1 MRERITVNDIAMKLG
16 MSRATVSSVLGDKT
30 YCCASEKTKKLV
42 REAAR
47 EMGYTPNF
55 LARDLKSGRTRIIG
69 LVSDSMQNEV
79 SSREMVTLSNLL
91 VERGY
96 HVFVSYSKGESELR
110 WNICQDLVAR
120 GCEALVVSIAGD
132 VREQE
137 LPALPAPVIL
147 IRRYFDVAWE
157 HQIVY
162 DYSSGMESMFGHLKE
177 LGHRNIY
184 FFGKERSDDMPCD
197 QRYSVFRNFLQEQG
211 IGEPESR
218 IMEFSSLR
226 DITPEKVR
234 KFFRAHPDCTGV
246 VCFNDLIAMRLIQSC
261 AELGIRVPQDLSVTG
276 FDNIGAAEFFVPS
289 LSTVYHPGMA
299 GATEAF
305 HMLMN
310 LLEGEKNSVNTM
322 IKTEYIKRK
331 SVDKPRTET
340 LKI

>member
-16 MSRATVSSVLGDKT
+16 MSRATVSSVLGDKV

-132 VREQE
+132 AREQE

-184 FFGKERSDDMPCD
+184 FFGKKSGQNKSRD
-197 QRYSVFRNFLQEQG
+197 QRYTVFSNLLE
-211 IGEPESR
+211 ESR
-218 IMEFSSLR
+218 IMEFPALR
-226 DITPEKVR
+226 DITTESVR
-234 KFFRAHPDCTGV
+234 GFFREYPDCTAV
-246 VCFNDLIAMRLIQSC
+246 ICFNDLIAMRLIQSC
-261 AELGIRVPQDLSVTG
+261 AELGVQVPRDLSVVG
-276 FDNIGAAEFFVPS
+276 FDDIGAAEFFVPS
-289 LSTVYHPGMA
+289 LSTVHHPGVT

-305 HMLMN
+305 QLLMN
-310 LLEGEKNSVNTM
+310 LLEGEKNPVKTM

-331 SVDKPRTET
+331 SVDKPRTKT
-340 LKI
+340 FKI